1 MRWMSDGEIV
11 SERTQLPSLILQI
24 VNQLGIFSVF
34 PRENLLE
41 FEDRRVDGDSTVSL
55 EDVGNLSEDGLSK

>member
-1 MRWMSDGEIV
+1 MTDGEIV

-41 FEDRRVDGDSTVSL
+41 LEDRRVDGDSTVSL
-55 EDVGNLSEDGLSK
+55 EDFGNLSEDGLSK